1 MTETSNP
8 TILEVTQEDIP
19 DFSKVYLVYITKP
32 SLEKC
37 KQQMTLTLKSDLER
51 TQSVK
56 TFDLIYDKKNNSH
69 FFKEMNTY
77 TKKLIVND
85 LILSNEVFF
94 TKIISID
101 DYNVA
106 INSTDNKTIKDAN
119 ISNIKE
125 PVNVD

>member
-8 TILEVTQEDIP
+8 TILEVIREDVP
-19 DFSKVYLVYITKP
+19 DFSKVYLVYISKP

-37 KQQMTLTLKSDLER
+37 KQQITLTLKSDLER
-51 TQSVK
+51 TQITK
-56 TFDLIYDKKNNSH
+56 TFDLIYDKNNDSH

-77 TKKLIVND
+77 TKKLIAND
-85 LILSNEVFF
+85 LILSDEVFF

-101 DYNVA
+101 DYNIA
-106 INSTDNKTIKDAN
+106 INSVDNKTLKDAN
-119 ISNIKE
+119 ISNVKE